1 MTHKIFDPHDLFIGQ
16 TPLVFLV
23 EVAVRMLFLYL
34 VLLVAMRF
42 MGRRMSSQLTRNEML
57 ALSSL
62 AAAVG
67 PALQDPTRG
76 LLPPLVIAICVVG
89 LQYLVGYSSFRSRRF
104 ERLANGSAEVL
115 LADGRLQID
124 ALRRNGIS
132 RERLIAQLRG
142 NGVLQLG
149 AVERVYIET
158 NGAFS
163 FVLAERARPGL
174 SIVPNWDPKLAEEL
188 NYDESVRACVVCG
201 ATRND
206 SAADHSCR
214 FCHERECRAVVRP

>member
-1 MTHKIFDPHDLFIGQ
+1 MTHKLFDLHQLIIGK
-16 TPLVFLV
+16 TPATFML
-23 EVAVRMLFLYL
+23 EVTVRMLFLYA

-42 MGRRMSSQLTRNEML
+42 LGRRMSSQLTRNEML
-57 ALSSL
+57 ALVSL

-89 LQYLVGYSSFRSRRF
+89 LQYLISYGTFRSRRF
-104 ERLANGSAEVL
+104 EQFAEGKAEVL

-132 RERLIAQLRG
+132 RERLVAQLRA

-149 AVERVYIET
+149 AVDRVYIET
-158 NGAFS
+158 NGGFS
-163 FVLAERARPGL
+163 LVLAESPRPGL
-174 SIVPNWDPKLAEEL
+174 SLVPEWDPKLAAEL
-188 NYDESVRACVVCG
+188 EYDQGARACAECG
-201 ATRND
+201 GTVSGPNGSD
-206 SAADHSCR
+206 SCQ
-214 FCHERECRAVVRP
+214 FCRAHEWRPVMRP